1 MAIGVQARQ
10 HILIGGER
18 IEEAVVHQELLADR
32 LIARVAATPP
42 GEELVLWDRIALV
55 VGAPHLA
62 RDLFIARERLLGKP
76 RMDKIV
82 HALKQRPGTPIA
94 GMFGS
99 IDAPDRHLV
108 VEIGTRSEEHTSELQ

>member
-62 RDLFIARERLLGKP
+62 RDLFLARQRLLGKP
-76 RMDKIV
+76 RLDLIGQ
-82 HALKQRPGTPIA
+82 ALTERPGHPIA
-94 GMFGS
+94 GLYGS
-99 IDAPDRHLV
+99 TKTTA
-108 VEIGTRSEEHTSELQ
+108 